1 MTPKT
6 PTPSQENKAMAEMF
20 QRIAQHGGGPAYP
33 MQMEL
38 GNTDDGQ
45 PYTWF
50 TVGLTKREKL
60 AAMMMAGMY
69 ANSSSA
75 WMLACGKQA
84 EELSESTTEETYAR
98 IAVVA
103 ADALLERLKK

>member
-1 MTPKT
+1 MTSKT
-6 PTPSQENKAMAEMF
+6 PLPSQENKAMAEMF

-38 GNTDDGQ
+38 GKTDDGQ

-60 AAMMMAGMY
+60 AAMMMAALISNGEVPT
-69 ANSSSA
+69 NKEDLCEVS
-75 WMLACGKQA
+75 
-84 EELSESTTEETYAR
+84 
-98 IAVVA
+98 VA
-103 ADALLERLKK
+103 LTDALLERLKK